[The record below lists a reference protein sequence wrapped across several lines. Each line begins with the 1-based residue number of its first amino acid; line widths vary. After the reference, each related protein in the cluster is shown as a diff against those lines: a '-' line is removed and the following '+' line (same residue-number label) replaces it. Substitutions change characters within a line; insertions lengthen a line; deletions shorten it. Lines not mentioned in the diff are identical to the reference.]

1 MEKGLAHLAGT
12 GSRVSAERLRE
23 RPYMP
28 TTKPFMPITNM
39 EMSERLKGL
48 PSCKA
53 MTPQCMG
60 REKYNEYVERGN
72 KLIR

>member
-1 MEKGLAHLAGT
+1 
-12 GSRVSAERLRE
+12 
-23 RPYMP
+23 MP